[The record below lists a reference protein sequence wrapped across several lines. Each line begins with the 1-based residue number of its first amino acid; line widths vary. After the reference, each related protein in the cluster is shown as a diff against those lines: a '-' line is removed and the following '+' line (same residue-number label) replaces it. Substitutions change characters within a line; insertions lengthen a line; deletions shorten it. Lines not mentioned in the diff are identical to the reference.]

1 MTEKIVRQQ
10 SRLPQN
16 YEILLNN
23 KRVKIPVLR
32 RLISFIKMSI
42 VCPKTVQ
49 WFCSILRLTNVSK
62 NKPLRILIV
71 RGLSLSKQ

>member
-10 SRLPQN
+10 SRLLQN

-32 RLISFIKMSI
+32 CLISFIKTGI
-42 VCPKTVQ
+42 FTLKYFKGFPQ
-49 WFCSILRLTNVSK
+49 FCESLTHRKINPSEF
-62 NKPLRILIV
+62 
-71 RGLSLSKQ
+71 